1 MDIIA
6 QFQDKEIAKVI
17 DPTVAAFA
25 PLLKK
30 KKTFIQEIP
39 TKSFKYG
46 NTDRHQLDVYYP
58 LEQGSRKKTPILFF
72 IYGGGFN
79 TGERSISPKTFGLV
93 YACVGAFYARRGY
106 IVVVP
111 DYRLVPHIT
120 YPAPAEDVRDAVR
133 WVVAHADE
141 CLVSP
146 GSPSPDLEKI
156 ALMGHS
162 AGAAHVATM
171 VWDTN
176 VLAEDDE
183 LRKRIVATILE
194 SPPYDLS
201 MMTVDWP
208 TAPIHIHYYGGTIEL
223 VHANAPMLFY
233 RKLSKSF
240 AETLPKIL
248 MVEGENE
255 PDWLLDAGVSFHKE
269 VKDKTG
275 EDVKKIVAKGHN
287 HISLN
292 WALSTGVGEDWAEEL
307 VEWLDKLVAQ

>member
-6 QFQDKEIAKVI
+6 QFKEKEIAKVI

-30 KKTFIQEIP
+30 NKAFIREIP

-58 LEQGSRKKTPILFF
+58 LEQGTREKTPILFF

-79 TGERSISPKTFGLV
+79 SGERSISPKSFGLV

-106 IVVVP
+106 LVVVP
-111 DYRLVPHIT
+111 DYRLVPNVT
-120 YPAPAEDVRDAVR
+120 FPGPAEDVRDAVR
-133 WVVAHADE
+133 WVIANADE

-146 GSPSPDLEKI
+146 GSPAPDLEKI

-171 VWDTN
+171 MWYTD

-183 LRKRIVATILE
+183 LRKRIVATIME

-201 MMTVDWP
+201 AMTMDWP
-208 TAPIHIHYYGGTIEL
+208 TAPVHVHYWGTLEL
-223 VHANAPMLFY
+223 AHANAPMYLY
-233 RKLSKSF
+233 RRLSKSF
-240 AETLPKIL
+240 AEGLPKIL

-255 PDWLLDAGVSFHKE
+255 PDWLIDAGVLFHKE
-269 VKDKTG
+269 VEGKTG
-275 EDVKKIVAKGHN
+275 ENVKKIVAKGHN

-307 VEWLDKLVAQ
+307 VEWLDKLVAA